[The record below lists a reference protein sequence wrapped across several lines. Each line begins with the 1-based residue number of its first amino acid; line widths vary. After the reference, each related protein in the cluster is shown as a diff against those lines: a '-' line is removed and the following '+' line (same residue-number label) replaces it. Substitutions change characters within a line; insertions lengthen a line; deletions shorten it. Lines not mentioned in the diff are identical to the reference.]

1 MKKLIFTIQIAAP
14 RQVVWDTMLQPET
27 YSQWTAAFCEGSYYK
42 GSWEAGSDIL
52 FLSPSGE
59 GMKAVIA
66 ENRPGEFV
74 SIRHFG
80 CVSNETVEPI
90 TEPAFENYT
99 FRDVEGGT
107 ELRVE
112 MDSPDQYETMFQDM
126 WPRALQLLKALCE
139 SNRS

>member
-1 MKKLIFTIQIAAP
+1 MKTLHFSVVIHAL
-14 RQVVWDTMLQPET
+14 RQRVWDTMLQPET

-42 GSWEAGSDIL
+42 GSWETGSDIL

-80 CVSNETVEPI
+80 CVTHENVEPI
-90 TEPAFENYT
+90 TEPAFENYS
-99 FRDVEGGT
+99 FRDVEDGT
-107 ELRVE
+107 ELRVD
-112 MDSPDQYETMFQDM
+112 MDSPDQYEAMFQDM
-126 WPRALQLLKALCE
+126 WPRALLRLKALCE
-139 SNRS
+139 SHRS

>member
-1 MKKLIFTIQIAAP
+1 MKKLHFTIRIAAP

-27 YSQWTAAFCEGSYYK
+27 YSKWTAAFCDGSYYK
-42 GSWEAGSDIL
+42 GSWETGSDIL

-66 ENRPGEFV
+66 ENRPGEFI

-80 CVSNETVEPI
+80 CVSNENVEPI
-90 TEPAFENYT
+90 TEPAFENYA

-107 ELRVE
+107 ELSVE
-112 MDSPDQYETMFQDM
+112 MDSPDQYEAMFQDM

>member
-1 MKKLIFTIQIAAP
+1 MKKLSFTIRIAAP
-14 RQVVWDTMLQPET
+14 RQVVWDTMLEPAT

-42 GSWEAGSDIL
+42 GSWETGSDIL

-66 ENRPGEFV
+66 ENRPGEFL

-80 CVSNETVEPI
+80 CVSNGKEEPI

-99 FRDVEGGT
+99 FRDVEDGT
-107 ELRVE
+107 ELRVD
-112 MDSPDQYETMFQDM
+112 MDSSDQYEAMFQDM
-126 WPRALQLLKALCE
+126 WPRALVLLKALCE
-139 SNRS
+139 SHRS